1 MLRKFRPL
9 LTLLALITA
18 VTLLTQC
25 EKDKK
30 EPYRFTFQF
39 LTEQYKPLN
48 YLENDTLKGLA
59 PDVLREVCTG
69 LNIPFEYELLPWE
82 DGYARVQNM
91 PNAVLFSTILNATRK
106 DLFKWAGPIAS
117 LNWLFYSKSG
127 SQIGITSI
135 EEAKSVE
142 KIGVLRDYA
151 ITQSLIS
158 QGFENLVYCA
168 DNVDA
173 FSRLLSGEID
183 LFPSDKITAEAA
195 LQALGKTI
203 YAVSEELVI
212 RTDLIYFAFNKSIPD
227 DVVAD
232 FQGEIDRIKDNGTLK
247 SLTRQYLNSSDFPGT
262 LQLIT
267 EQYPPLTF
275 RNSFGE
281 ITGYGS
287 DVAYEIMKRNRVT
300 ADVRLTLWSIGYELA
315 LYNPNVCLFTMDR
328 TETREN
334 LFQWV
339 GPIGTNTT
347 WFYTRAGS
355 GITIKSLDEA
365 RNLERV
371 GVISSWFSG
380 QRLQE
385 LGFTNLV
392 AGREP
397 AIMAKKLMAGDIDAF
412 VCTGV
417 TFPDILRDAG
427 YTYNEVVP
435 SFALMASDY
444 YIAFSLG
451 TPKST
456 VDSWQSAFNAMKTDG
471 TLNAISLKWLK

>member
-1 MLRKFRPL
+1 MPKKFRLL
-9 LTLLALITA
+9 LTVPVLVAAFLLFP
-18 VTLLTQC
+18 QC
-25 EKDKK
+25 EKDKRD
-30 EPYRFTFQF
+30 PYRFTFRF
-39 LTEQYKPLN
+39 ITENYKPLN

-59 PDVLREVCTG
+59 PDVLREVCSG
-69 LNIPFEYELLPWE
+69 LNIPFDVEVLPWE
-82 DGYARVQNM
+82 EGYAEVQSTG
-91 PNAVLFSTILNATRK
+91 NAVLFSTMLNATRR
-106 DLFKWAGPIAS
+106 DMFKWAGPIAS

-127 SQIGITSI
+127 KPVGLTSI
-135 EEAKSVE
+135 DEAKEVG

-151 ITQSLIS
+151 ITQSLID
-158 QGFENLVYCA
+158 QGFTNLVYC
-168 DNVDA
+168 DNNIQA
-173 FSRLLSGEID
+173 FDRLLKGEID

-195 LQALGKTI
+195 LETLGKSI
-203 YAVSEELVI
+203 YTVSGELII

-247 SLTRQYLNSSDFPGT
+247 SLTRQYLNTADFPGT
-262 LQLIT
+262 IQLIT

-275 RNSFGE
+275 RNSFGD
-281 ITGYGS
+281 ITGYGT
-287 DVAYEIMKRNRVT
+287 DVVNEIMKRNKVT
-300 ADVRLTLWSIGYELA
+300 LDVRLTLWSIGYELA

-355 GITIKSLDEA
+355 GITIKSLEEA
-365 RNLERV
+365 KNLKTV

-397 AIMAKKLMAGDIDAF
+397 VVMAKKLMNGDIDAF
-412 VCTGV
+412 VCSGV
-417 TFPDILRDAG
+417 TFPDIIKDAG
-427 YTYNEVVP
+427 YSYNEVVP
-435 SFALMASDY
+435 SFNLMSSDY

-451 TPKST
+451 TPKKT
-456 VDSWQSAFNAMKTDG
+456 VDQWQSAFNAIRTDG
-471 TLNAISLKWLK
+471 TLQAISLKWLK